1 MPTLRFGLH
10 RPGVSTAEKNMN
22 SVDCEIVVENGV
34 ARLSMDM
41 LEREFSAGVTLG
53 FDGQKVIVILRDSEG
68 NMENFHMY
76 PVNEA

>member
-1 MPTLRFGLH
+1 
-10 RPGVSTAEKNMN
+10 MN

>member
-1 MPTLRFGLH
+1 
-10 RPGVSTAEKNMN
+10 MN

-34 ARLSMDM
+34 ARLSMNM

>member
-1 MPTLRFGLH
+1 
-10 RPGVSTAEKNMN
+10 MN

-68 NMENFHMY
+68 DMETFHMY